1 MMHSNGFIDFISSKY
16 ADKNYLKNVDKGP
29 KVLKLSHLYGAF
41 KIYLIANLIAFI
53 VFVLEVTAKHLMRAF
68 KMIFNKKI
76 K

>member
-53 VFVLEVTAKHLMRAF
+53 VFVLEVTAKHLMKAF